1 MPRHATAAHI
11 LTWAAMRVGRPGRI
25 WLTTLPDARI
35 MDQVSDSGREGL
47 FGGLF
52 GRGAVGTSDRDWL
65 QAMLDTEAAL
75 ARAAERAGLAP
86 AGTGA
91 AVTSA
96 ARADQFDIAEI
107 GRAATLV
114 GDPVPALVRA
124 LNAKLPAEARDAM
137 HRGATSQDIIDTA
150 AMLLARRAID
160 AIGADLVAAAG
171 CAAQLARAH
180 TGTVMAGRTL
190 LQHAVPVTFGLVA
203 AGWLTGIEEAR
214 RELDRIRAT
223 RLAIQFGGPAGT
235 LASLG
240 ESGPAVAA
248 LLADELGL
256 AEPALPWHSDRLR
269 IVQLAAALAGTCA
282 TLGKIARDVTLLA
295 QTEVAE
301 VAERSDDPRQ
311 GGSSAMP
318 HKKNQVA
325 SVLVLGC
332 ARRAPGLLGT
342 LATTAEHEHQCAAGS
357 WHAEW
362 ETLSDLL
369 RLTGSAASW
378 SVKLL
383 TGLSVDAV
391 RMRANVDAT
400 GGSLL
405 AEHVAAELAPSLG
418 QVAAH
423 DLVAAAAAR
432 AGEHGTCLTAALLD
446 DADAAAA
453 LRQAGLGEAE
463 LAAAVDPAGYLGSSA
478 EFIRRALAAHDSGH
492 IVAHAGHFASD
503 FGYAAP
509 DAVTSEA
516 AGPTSVRPTT
526 ARSMTVRPTRAN
538 STGARPRTAA
548 AGKEGHLVNDDERT
562 AVGMRMRRA
571 VLGDEHVDRAAANTT
586 EFTAPFQDFV
596 TRYAW
601 GELWNRPGLSRP
613 ERSMITIAMLAALG
627 RDEELALHV
636 RAALRNGLGADEI
649 SEVLLH
655 VAVYAGV
662 PAGNRAFA
670 IAAAIIESYS

>member
-1 MPRHATAAHI
+1 
-11 LTWAAMRVGRPGRI
+11 
-25 WLTTLPDARI
+25 
-35 MDQVSDSGREGL
+35 MDCVSDSGREGL
-47 FGGLF
+47 FDGLF

-124 LNAKLPAEARDAM
+124 LNAKVPAEARDVM

-180 TGTVMAGRTL
+180 AGTVMAGRTL
-190 LQHAVPVTFGLVA
+190 LQQAAPITFGLVA
-203 AGWLTGIEEAR
+203 AGWLTSIEEAR

-301 VAERSDDPRQ
+301 VSERSDDPRQ

-325 SVLVLGC
+325 SVIILGC
-332 ARRAPGLLGT
+332 AKRAPGLLST
-342 LATTAEHEHQCAAGS
+342 LATTAEHEHQGAAGS

-383 TGLSVDAV
+383 TGLSVDAA
-391 RMRANVDAT
+391 RMRANVDASA
-400 GGSLL
+400 GSLV
-405 AEHVAAELAPSLG
+405 AEHVAAE
-418 QVAAH
+418 
-423 DLVAAAAAR
+423 DE
-432 AGEHGTCLTAALLD
+432 AGH
-446 DADAAAA
+446 
-453 LRQAGLGEAE
+453 GEAK
-463 LAAAVDPAGYLGSSA
+463 LAAAVDPAGYLGASA

-492 IVAHAGHFASD
+492 IVAHAGHFAAD

-509 DAVTSEA
+509 AAVTSEG
-516 AGPTSVRPTT
+516 AGPATVRPTT
-526 ARSMTVRPTRAN
+526 AGSMTARPTGAT
-538 STGARPRTAA
+538 STEGRPKTAT

-636 RAALRNGLGADEI
+636 RAALRNGLGAAEI

-670 IAAAIIESYS
+670 IAAAIIDSYS

>member
-1 MPRHATAAHI
+1 
-11 LTWAAMRVGRPGRI
+11 
-25 WLTTLPDARI
+25 
-35 MDQVSDSGREGL
+35 VSSSGREGL
-47 FGGLF
+47 FNGLF

-75 ARAAERAGLAP
+75 AMAIERAGLAS

-91 AVTSA
+91 AVSA
-96 ARADQFDIAEI
+96 VARADNFDIAEI
-107 GRAATLV
+107 GRAATLT
-114 GDPVPALVRA
+114 GSPVAALVRA
-124 LNAKLPAEARDAM
+124 LSAKLPADAREAV

-150 AMLLARRAID
+150 VMLLARRAID
-160 AIGADLVAAAG
+160 AAVTDLVAAAG
-171 CAAQLARAH
+171 SAAQLARAH
-180 TGTVMAGRTL
+180 ARTVMTGRTL
-190 LQHAVPVTFGLVA
+190 LQQAVPVTFGLVA
-203 AGWLTGIEEAR
+203 AGWLTSIDEAR
-214 RELDRIRAT
+214 SELERIRAT
-223 RLAIQFGGPAGT
+223 RLAIQFGGAAGT

-240 ESGPAVAA
+240 ENGPTVAA

-256 AEPALPWHSDRLR
+256 AEPALPWHTDRLR
-269 IVQLAAALAGTCA
+269 IVQLAAALAGVCA
-282 TLGKIARDVTLLA
+282 VLGKIARDVTLLA

-301 VAERSDDPRQ
+301 VAEGSDDPRQ

-318 HKKNQVA
+318 HKRNQVA
-325 SVLVLGC
+325 SVIILGC
-332 ARRAPGLLGT
+332 AKRAPGLLAT
-342 LATTAEHEHQCAAGS
+342 LAAAAAESEYQRAAGA

-378 SVKLL
+378 SAKLL
-383 TGLSVDAV
+383 TGLTVDTA
-391 RMRANVDAT
+391 RMRANVDAS
-400 GGSLL
+400 GGRLL

-418 QVAAH
+418 FLAAH
-423 DLVAAAAAR
+423 DLVAAAASR
-432 AGEHGTCLTAALLD
+432 ASERGIGLTAALLD

-463 LAAAVDPAGYLGSSA
+463 LAVAVDPAGYLGASA
-478 EFIRRALAAHDSGH
+478 EFIRRALAAHRAGH
-492 IVAHAGHFASD
+492 IVAEAGHFAAD

-516 AGPTSVRPTT
+516 VGATAVRSGA
-526 ARSMTVRPTRAN
+526 ARSTTVRLPVAS
-538 STGARPRTAA
+538 STTTSAKAVTS
-548 AGKEGHLVNDDERT
+548 GKEGPLVNDDERT
-562 AVGMRMRRA
+562 AVGMRTRRA

-586 EFTAPFQDFV
+586 DFTAPFQDFV

-636 RAALRNGLGADEI
+636 RAALRNGLSPDDI
-649 SEVLLH
+649 SEVLLQ
-655 VAVYAGV
+655 VGVYAGV
-662 PAGNRAFA
+662 PAANRAFA
-670 IAAAIIESYS
+670 IAAAIIDSYS